1 MLVEIGQDL
10 GVERRAERDDQVMA
24 IIGPECLEHVGEIR
38 GMQMRDKHQRVVG
51 PAFAERVFNRADE
64 VRRHRHRVDGEIGFH
79 GVEGVTHR
87 SNPDHAAAGC
97 QSWSC
102 LQTGW

>member
-1 MLVEIGQDL
+1 
-10 GVERRAERDDQVMA
+10 MA

-79 GVEGVTHR
+79 GVEGSLIAQTR
-87 SNPDHAAAGC
+87 TTPPPDANHGHAF
-97 QSWSC
+97 
-102 LQTGW
+102 QTGW